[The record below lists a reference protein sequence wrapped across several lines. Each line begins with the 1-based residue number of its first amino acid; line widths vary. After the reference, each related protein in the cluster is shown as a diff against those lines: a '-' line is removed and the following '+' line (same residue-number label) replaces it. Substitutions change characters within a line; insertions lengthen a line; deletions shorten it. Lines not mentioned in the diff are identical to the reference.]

1 MAANIPQYERLLV
14 VQPSKELL
22 EQNHA
27 KYINLCGGLAQAGIY
42 SASFGK
48 KEIGRITY
56 ATIGSIKDIGQLF
69 REHGFTKM
77 LIDEAHLYPRKEQS
91 MLGKFLKDSGITQV
105 LGITATPLK
114 LEQFSE
120 KQGDRFDKWSELIM
134 LTNPSPTG
142 TFFKKILHVGQI
154 SEMTSMGFWS
164 PLRYEILPF
173 ERKGLE
179 MNTTGS
185 EFSENSLIR
194 AYIQNNT
201 RANIF
206 GCLNWHKDRR
216 HALVFVP
223 TVEEAMELARLYP
236 NSAYVSGDMSKKDR
250 KQVIDGFRSGDIRV
264 IFNVGVLTCLSEDT
278 ELLTRDGWKTSEQI
292 SYEDDIAQWEDGIIT
307 FEKPTNIIHKE
318 YSGEMV
324 YADNRYMS
332 MNITGDHNMLYT
344 TKTTGNAFKTID
356 ETQAHNLVGK
366 RRIFIPINGN
376 SIPETIHIPHSLNC
390 SKSRFV
396 IQNAYNYRKKGISPE
411 DARQKA
417 EELYLRKLEQRPK
430 NPDELTLDDCRF
442 IGFWLGD
449 GYVQTSYKK
458 GKPNGKKYS
467 LSQSTANPGMIE
479 WIENLLRSCKINYS
493 TTYRQASD
501 IVNGRKTNAK
511 PSVTFNLYKG
521 TGGDKQFIESNLNK
535 LEPYL
540 CKDGTP
546 LYWGLNKQ
554 QYLALMEGLWKA
566 DGEHGNNRAF
576 NGRRITSANK
586 KTVDLLQAIGVCRGY
601 RVIVSEVKKRAFSKK
616 TLYRISL
623 SDIHY
628 HEFVNDLLK
637 ARKVEN
643 ENVWCV
649 TMPKGTIVTRHKGR
663 VSIMGNC
670 GFDYP
675 KIDMLILGRSTASV
689 ALYYQILGRGVRID
703 PEKKDCLIVDMG
715 GNCDRFGKVEDIFF
729 KKGDRWRMYGT
740 GGRLLSG
747 VPVDTLGKISRLEIN
762 QAYTCNCLPTTISFG
777 KHKGKHLENM
787 PMSYLKWIVKERPPY
802 ASGRELLA
810 ILKCVENYVRDTT
823 DEPPVMTMPDGQHAG
838 ESLLFIPT
846 GYLKWYYGSREW
858 NECNDSLKRGIENV
872 LGYRNA

>member
-1 MAANIPQYERLLV
+1 MKFTLRPYQETPVKLAIDFFRQENPEPSLIVLPTAWGKSILTAFVAANIPQYERLLV

-69 REHGFTKM
+69 RKHGFTKM

-223 TVEEAMELARLYP
+223 TVEEAMELAKLYP

-264 IFNVGVLTCLSEDT
+264 IFNVGVL
-278 ELLTRDGWKTSEQI
+278 
-292 SYEDDIAQWEDGIIT
+292 
-307 FEKPTNIIHKE
+307 
-318 YSGEMV
+318 
-324 YADNRYMS
+324 
-332 MNITGDHNMLYT
+332 
-344 TKTTGNAFKTID
+344 
-356 ETQAHNLVGK
+356 
-366 RRIFIPINGN
+366 
-376 SIPETIHIPHSLNC
+376 
-390 SKSRFV
+390 
-396 IQNAYNYRKKGISPE
+396 
-411 DARQKA
+411 
-417 EELYLRKLEQRPK
+417 
-430 NPDELTLDDCRF
+430 
-442 IGFWLGD
+442 
-449 GYVQTSYKK
+449 QT
-458 GKPNGKKYS
+458 
-467 LSQSTANPGMIE
+467 
-479 WIENLLRSCKINYS
+479 
-493 TTYRQASD
+493 
-501 IVNGRKTNAK
+501 
-511 PSVTFNLYKG
+511 
-521 TGGDKQFIESNLNK
+521 
-535 LEPYL
+535 
-540 CKDGTP
+540 
-546 LYWGLNKQ
+546 
-554 QYLALMEGLWKA
+554 
-566 DGEHGNNRAF
+566 
-576 NGRRITSANK
+576 
-586 KTVDLLQAIGVCRGY
+586 
-601 RVIVSEVKKRAFSKK
+601 
-616 TLYRISL
+616 
-623 SDIHY
+623 
-628 HEFVNDLLK
+628 
-637 ARKVEN
+637 
-643 ENVWCV
+643 
-649 TMPKGTIVTRHKGR
+649 
-663 VSIMGNC
+663 
-670 GFDYP
+670 GFDYT
-675 KIDMLILGRSTASV
+675 KIDIIIFGMSTASV
-689 ALYYQILGRGVRID
+689 ARYYQMVGRGVRID

-823 DEPPVMTMPDGQHAG
+823 GEPPVMTMPDGQHAG